1 MKMTFSAER
10 QAGKLTRRR
19 IVALAAIALLAV
31 LATAAHARQ
40 EKGQLRTVHG
50 TVYDSSGA
58 PIASAIVYLK
68 NVRTLAIRTYIS
80 NPQGQYR
87 FSGLDPNAD
96 YRIHAEHQD
105 LTSSTRTISSYDSR
119 HDILMDLKVNRKK
132 SDK

>member
-1 MKMTFSAER
+1 MTFSAER
-10 QAGKLTRRR
+10 QTGKLTRRR
-19 IVALAAIALLAV
+19 ILALASIALLAA

-50 TVYDSSGA
+50 TVYNSAGA
-58 PIASAIVYLK
+58 PIASAVVYLK
-68 NVRTLAIRTYIS
+68 NARTLAIRTYIS
-80 NPQGQYR
+80 NPEGQYR

-96 YRIHAEHQD
+96 YRIHAERQNM
-105 LTSSTRTISSYDSR
+105 TSSTRTISSYDSR

>member
-1 MKMTFSAER
+1 MDFSSNWLFE
-10 QAGKLTRRR
+10 GLTRRR
-19 IVALAAIALLAV
+19 FAALASVALLTF
-31 LATAAHARQ
+31 LATAALAGQ

-50 TVYDSSGA
+50 TVFDASDR

-80 NPQGQYR
+80 DNSGQYR

-96 YRIHAEHQD
+96 YRIHAEHED
-105 LTSSTRTISSYDSR
+105 LTSVTRTVSSYDSR
-119 HDILMDLKVNRKK
+119 HDILLDLKVNRKK